1 MDFELQW
8 MLWALPLAF
17 GLGWWA
23 SRLDGRQSAREARE
37 TPKAYV
43 RGLSLLLDEQQDKA
57 IDVFIEAVQRDP
69 DTVELHFALG
79 GLFRRRGEF
88 ERAVRVH
95 EHLLGRADLS
105 PADRERAR
113 FALAQDFMRAGLFDR
128 AEAAFQALQ
137 GGAFDVEAR
146 LAVLTL
152 HERSRD
158 WPQAVEAA
166 RALEGRGAGSFA
178 TRVAHHRCEQALQAQ
193 AAGQLD
199 EAQALLHEALAVAP
213 SAARPRVLAGTLALQ
228 AGQPRQALDHWDAL
242 REVAPGAFALVAA
255 PYAQAARDAGCGD
268 QARQALRAAYERS
281 RDVDVLIALIRL
293 DERTHPN
300 DHPEEQLDQHPE
312 EQHPSH
318 EPPSTG
324 DTQALLWTHLAARGG
339 LDAVAEAL
347 SRPPSSWPAG
357 AAADM
362 LRAVTAA
369 TAGSRRYRCAACG
382 FEARQYFWQCPGCQG
397 WDTFPPAK
405 H

>member
-1 MDFELQW
+1 MDFDLQW

-23 SRLDGRQSAREARE
+23 CRLDGRQTSREARE
-37 TPKAYV
+37 APKAYV

-105 PADRERAR
+105 SADRERAR

-128 AEAAFQALQ
+128 AEAAFAALQ
-137 GGAFDVEAR
+137 GGTFDVEAR

-158 WPQAVEAA
+158 WPRAVEAA

-193 AAGQLD
+193 AAGQPD
-199 EAQALLHEALAVAP
+199 EAQALLRDALGVAP

-228 AGQPRQALDHWDAL
+228 AGQPSQALDHWDAL
-242 REVAPGAFALVAA
+242 RQVAPGAFALVAA
-255 PYAQAARDAGCGD
+255 PYAQAARGAGRRD
-268 QARQALRAAYERS
+268 EARQALRTVYEES

-293 DERTHPN
+293 DERDAPG
-300 DHPEEQLDQHPE
+300 DQPL
-312 EQHPSH
+312 SGAAAKA
-318 EPPSTG
+318 TG
-324 DTQALLWTHLAARGG
+324 SPVMQGAEVDSKALLWSHLAARGG
-339 LDAVAEAL
+339 LDAVGEAL
-347 SRPPSSWPAG
+347 HQPPASWPPG

-362 LRAVTAA
+362 SRAVVAA
-369 TAGSRRYRCAACG
+369 TAGARRYRCAACG

-397 WDTFPPAK
+397 WDTFPPGKA
-405 H
+405 

>member
-23 SRLDGRQSAREARE
+23 CRLDGRQTSREARE
-37 TPKAYV
+37 APKAYV

-128 AEAAFQALQ
+128 AEAAFAALQ

-166 RALEGRGAGSFA
+166 QALEGRGAGSFA

-193 AAGQLD
+193 AAGHLD
-199 EAQALLHEALAVAP
+199 EAQGLLRDALAVAP

-228 AGQPRQALDHWDAL
+228 AGQPRQALHHWDAL

-255 PYAQAARDAGCGD
+255 PYAQAAQDAGCGD
-268 QARQALRAAYERS
+268 EARQALLAAYEHS
-281 RDVDVLIALIRL
+281 RDLDVLIALIRL
-293 DERTHPN
+293 DERTRL
-300 DHPEEQLDQHPE
+300 DEQG
-312 EQHPSH
+312 PS
-318 EPPSTG
+318 PASPSPG
-324 DTQALLWTHLAARGG
+324 DKQALLWTHLAARGG

-347 SRPPSSWPAG
+347 NRPPASWPPR

-369 TAGSRRYRCAACG
+369 TAGARRYRCAACG